1 MFGKKLISIILLLLP
16 IICLGQYG
24 NNLVTNG
31 TFDSDVS
38 DWLGVNC
45 TIIHYSSDVDG
56 IGRTNCLKD
65 TSDGSSNARIQQTL
79 ASTLVNGTTYK
90 TKLMYYYDTG
100 STANGFQPSIYTPGQ
115 IFFDVDYN
123 TTKGTWYSHSATG
136 TATGNFTI
144 LGQYITQNANR
155 NGGINGDVSYLDDIY
170 LFEKIDTLYTDPG
183 MADETDND
191 STKTLTEAFET
202 RGSHAGGYFITST
215 GDFSSTDSALTIDS
229 SFTKWEASGGTV
241 TIDSVD
247 FNSVTI
253 DSLDALI
260 SKTISTPL
268 NYENVTVYFDNT
280 LTTQAT
286 SLTFTSVTQ
295 KTATIGWT
303 RGDGDS
309 VMVVVKEGSA
319 PSDPSDDT
327 VYSANAAFGSGS
339 DVGSSSY
346 VVYKGTGT
354 TVNVTGLTAGKTYYV
369 DVSEY
374 DYSLEQWD
382 YLATPLASSQQMKSG
397 QDGYNGYDGYNDRN
411 AY

>member
-1 MFGKKLISIILLLLP
+1 MA
-16 IICLGQYG
+16 
-24 NNLVTNG
+24 
-31 TFDSDVS
+31 SD
-38 DWLGVNC
+38 L
-45 TIIHYSSDVDG
+45 
-56 IGRTNCLKD
+56 
-65 TSDGSSNARIQQTL
+65 
-79 ASTLVNGTTYK
+79 
-90 TKLMYYYDTG
+90 
-100 STANGFQPSIYTPGQ
+100 
-115 IFFDVDYN
+115 
-123 TTKGTWYSHSATG
+123 
-136 TATGNFTI
+136 
-144 LGQYITQNANR
+144 
-155 NGGINGDVSYLDDIY
+155 
-170 LFEKIDTLYTDPG
+170 
-183 MADETDND
+183 
-191 STKTLTEAFET
+191 
-202 RGSHAGGYFITST
+202 
-215 GDFSSTDSALTIDS
+215 
-229 SFTKWEASGGTV
+229 
-241 TIDSVD
+241 
-247 FNSVTI
+247 
-253 DSLDALI
+253 
-260 SKTISTPL
+260 
-268 NYENVTVYFDNT
+268 TVYFDNT

-397 QDGYNGYDGYNDRN
+397 QDGYNGYDGFKDGN